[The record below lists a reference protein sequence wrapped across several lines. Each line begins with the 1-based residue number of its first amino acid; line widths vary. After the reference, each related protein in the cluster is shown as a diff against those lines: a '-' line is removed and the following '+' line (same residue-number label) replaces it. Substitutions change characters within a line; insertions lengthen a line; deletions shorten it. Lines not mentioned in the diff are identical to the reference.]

1 MMPLQP
7 SHSSQAAVKQQC
19 SAAASWVV
27 SCNRMLPLSLHVS
40 NVLELLNAQ
49 HCPHE
54 SHEGLSCCSV
64 MCACSPHVNV
74 ISGSN
79 GSGKSAALQAMQC
92 CLGVKAR
99 NTGRGEN
106 IKQFIKSGEH
116 ETTVRVCDAYTGHK
130 WATRAQQPASVPSL
144 MVGST
149 A

>member
-1 MMPLQP
+1 MI
-7 SHSSQAAVKQQC
+7 
-19 SAAASWVV
+19 
-27 SCNRMLPLSLHVS
+27 
-40 NVLELLNAQ
+40 
-49 HCPHE
+49 
-54 SHEGLSCCSV
+54 
-64 MCACSPHVNV
+64 CACSPHVNV

-116 ETTVRVCDAYTGHK
+116 ETTVRVCGCLHRPQMGNK
-130 WATRAQQPASVPSL
+130 RAQQPASVPTTL